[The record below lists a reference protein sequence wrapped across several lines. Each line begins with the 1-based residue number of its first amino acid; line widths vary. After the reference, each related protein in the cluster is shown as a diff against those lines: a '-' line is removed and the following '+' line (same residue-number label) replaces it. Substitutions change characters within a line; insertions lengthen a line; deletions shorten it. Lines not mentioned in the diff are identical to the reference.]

1 MLYANGEIMG
11 FTMGEFASRDT
22 FDVHFEKARV
32 DINGAYPMV
41 CRELTRMLIAK
52 HPNLK
57 YMNREDDMGLE
68 SLRTSKLSYKPE
80 YLLKKYTARWIDE

>member
-1 MLYANGEIMG
+1 M
-11 FTMGEFASRDT
+11 
-22 FDVHFEKARV
+22 HFEKARV

-41 CRELTRMLIAK
+41 CRELTRMLMAK

-80 YLLKKYTARWIDE
+80 YLLKKYTAWWLDE